1 MKNRIPQPALANSGG
16 APFQMQ
22 VVFPQILE
30 NSERLYNIECFQRL
44 KSGAGQQLQ
53 VLEVLP
59 NLRFSYLKI

>member
-1 MKNRIPQPALANSGG
+1 MKNRIPQPALAISVG

-22 VVFPQILE
+22 VVFPKIPE
-30 NSERLYNIECFQRL
+30 NSERLCNIECFQRL